1 MASSALVRC
10 PDCGHQ
16 VSRLAETCP
25 SCARPLRPAAPRE
38 GLFLRTMN
46 QLVAVGFWLPV
57 FLLLVLL
64 GTGFVAYLLG
74 YFDPAR

>member
-25 SCARPLRPAAPRE
+25 SCARPLRQPAPRE
-38 GLFLRTMN
+38 GLFLRAMN
-46 QLVAVGFWLPV
+46 QLVAAAFWVPA
-57 FLLLVLL
+57 FFLLVLAAA
-64 GTGFVAYLLG
+64 GAAAYLLG
-74 YFDPAR
+74 YFDPP